1 MKLQELTES
10 LKVGLDEQSTLSS
23 KLTDTTKFIEEL
35 RKEIEV
41 TDRTKIIIL
50 LCSYIN
56 IHIANNTYLAIAIY
70 VCSLAVSTVTEPA
83 V

>member
-23 KLTDTTKFIEEL
+23 KLTNTTKLIEVL

-41 TDRTKIIIL
+41 TNRTKIIIL
-50 LCSYIN
+50 LCSYVN
-56 IHIANNTYLAIAIY
+56 IHSY
-70 VCSLAVSTVTEPA
+70 C
-83 V
+83 

>member
-35 RKEIEV
+35 RKGIEV

-50 LCSYIN
+50 SCSYVN
-56 IHIANNTYLAIAIY
+56 IHIANNTHLGMFIS
-70 VCSLAVSTVTEPA
+70 C
-83 V
+83 